1 MLRPSASTRGTNPQ
15 LAHFR
20 YLYWAAIRQDLVA
33 NTTAPFA
40 AIRRV
45 IAQNQTYAVYAKQLS
60 DLRLLDIVAW

>member
-1 MLRPSASTRGTNPQ
+1 

-33 NTTAPFA
+33 NATALA